1 MPNPFLPSLQ
11 PSVIISLQS
20 LLCNKQSLPTY
31 YTHSAIPIPHSRFS
45 LHYTDLQQLSP
56 FSSSLCFT
64 YTVLLIP
71 ALRSIGGGASPDT
84 LQPNANPSTHAS
96 HSIRRFSFETERLVS
111 PSFSIAICLCVL
123 HGTARHCTAQH
134 GTARHSTALHG
145 TAPQD
150 SITHAASHSIEPPS
164 EQPVMTNKD
173 PTAIHTEIEGP

>member
-1 MPNPFLPSLQ
+1 MFDAQSISTLSPTQRDHQSPVTSLQ
-11 PSVIISLQS
+11 QTII
-20 LLCNKQSLPTY
+20 PHY
-31 YTHSAIPIPHSRFS
+31 YTHSTNLIPHSRFS
-45 LHYTDLQQLSP
+45 LHYTDLQQLSS

-71 ALRSIGGGASPDT
+71 ALPLMDGGESPDT

-96 HSIRRFSFETERLVS
+96 HSIHRFSFETERLVS

-134 GTARHSTALHG
+134 GTALHGTARHS

-164 EQPVMTNKD
+164 EQPS
-173 PTAIHTEIEGP
+173 